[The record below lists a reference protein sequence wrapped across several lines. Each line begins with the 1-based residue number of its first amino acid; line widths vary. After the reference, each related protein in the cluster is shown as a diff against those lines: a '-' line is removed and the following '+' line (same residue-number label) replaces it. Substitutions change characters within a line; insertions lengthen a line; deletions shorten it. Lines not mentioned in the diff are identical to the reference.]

1 MKEFITT
8 AKVGS
13 LFYDKIL
20 FEGSYPVL
28 FTLKDESDGVYI
40 CVCHHMDA
48 SKTCWLLA
56 KSSPSDIISLLTN
69 KITIRK
75 VFLLHRDVRY
85 SIVKSGKQISIEEN
99 SYNEWNEDSIYL
111 PDDVYMDSDVDEFK
125 DEISYY
131 SNFLNDSIDFLYSTL
146 QPTDKMAV
154 KKYLME
160 RAFERAQK
168 GA

>member
-8 AKVGS
+8 SKLGS

-20 FEGSYPVL
+20 FEGSYPIL
-28 FTLKDESDGVYI
+28 FTLKDKFDEVYI

-48 SKTCWLLA
+48 NRTCWLLA
-56 KSSPSDIISLLTN
+56 KSSPSDVIMLLTN

-85 SIVKSGKQISIEEN
+85 SIVKTGKQISIEEN
-99 SYNEWNEDSIYL
+99 TYNEWNEDSIYL
-111 PDDVYMDSDVDEFK
+111 PDDVYMDAEDGEFEE
-125 DEISYY
+125 EILYY
-131 SNFLNDSIDFLYSTL
+131 SKFLNDSIDFLYSTL
-146 QPTDKMAV
+146 EPSDKMAV
-154 KKYLME
+154 KSHLME
-160 RAFERAQK
+160 LLQK